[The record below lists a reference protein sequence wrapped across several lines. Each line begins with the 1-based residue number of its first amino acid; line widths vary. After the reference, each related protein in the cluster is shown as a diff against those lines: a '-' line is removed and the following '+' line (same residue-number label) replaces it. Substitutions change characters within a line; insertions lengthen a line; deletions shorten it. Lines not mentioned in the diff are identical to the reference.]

1 MIEHAEKFI
10 NQTVDK
16 IGTGKKNKQTLVSR
30 LFLHSIYFLFI
41 YYMIITVLR
50 VLCYTNCSLA

>member
-1 MIEHAEKFI
+1 MIEQAEQFI

-41 YYMIITVLR
+41 YYLIITVLR

>member
-1 MIEHAEKFI
+1 MIEQAEKFI

-16 IGTGKKNKQTLVSR
+16 IGTGKKTKQTLVSR